1 MAEPPRCALQDARV
15 EVSASR
21 VAFST
26 GESLSLG
33 EAVEEE
39 ESLLDLWISC
49 CSGAG
54 GIVLSIAFV
63 CVDLKLCR
71 FVGRTNYEI
80 CQEGKRGRWMLITPI
95 LCYERALVGLLL

>member
-1 MAEPPRCALQDARV
+1 MEEPPRWALHDARV
-15 EVSASR
+15 PVSASR

-33 EAVEEE
+33 EAVED

-54 GIVLSIAFV
+54 GILSICCLDDEFV
-63 CVDLKLCR
+63 VID
-71 FVGRTNYEI
+71 V
-80 CQEGKRGRWMLITPI
+80 
-95 LCYERALVGLLL
+95 

>member
-1 MAEPPRCALQDARV
+1 MEDPPRWALHDARV

-26 GESLSLG
+26 GESLDLS
-33 EAVEEE
+33 EAEPEEE

-54 GIVLSIAFV
+54 GIVSLV
-63 CVDLKLCR
+63 VVD
-71 FVGRTNYEI
+71 VGD
-80 CQEGKRGRWMLITPI
+80 
-95 LCYERALVGLLL
+95 